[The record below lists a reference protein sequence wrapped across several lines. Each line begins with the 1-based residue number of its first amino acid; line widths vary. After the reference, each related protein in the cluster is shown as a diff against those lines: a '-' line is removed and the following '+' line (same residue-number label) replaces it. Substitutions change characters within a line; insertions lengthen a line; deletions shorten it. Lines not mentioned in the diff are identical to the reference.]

1 MGKISGSVGV
11 GRAVQRVTR
20 NLPEPFRSETEF
32 RLQYW
37 LKRGRKL
44 LDDHHSG
51 GSELR
56 AASIGVRSVD
66 QEMSDELEQRAREAI
81 GRFNQKN
88 KL

>member
-1 MGKISGSVGV
+1 MVKISGSVATI
-11 GRAVQRVTR
+11 RAVQRLTR
-20 NLPEPFRSETEF
+20 NMSEPLRSESEF
-32 RLQYW
+32 RLHYW

-66 QEMSDELEQRAREAI
+66 QEMSDELERRAKEAI

>member
-11 GRAVQRVTR
+11 VRRVQRITR
-20 NLPEPFRSETEF
+20 NLPEPLRSESEF

-44 LDDHHSG
+44 LDDHRSG

-56 AASIGVRSVD
+56 AASIGVQSVD
-66 QEMSDELEQRAREAI
+66 KKMSGELEQRAKEAI
-81 GRFNQKN
+81 GKFNQKN

>member
-11 GRAVQRVTR
+11 SRTVQRVTR
-20 NLPEPFRSETEF
+20 NLPEPLRSESEF
-32 RLQYW
+32 RLRYW

-66 QEMSDELEQRAREAI
+66 QEMSDELEQRAKEAI

>member
-11 GRAVQRVTR
+11 NRTVQRLTR
-20 NLPEPFRSETEF
+20 NMSEPIRSESEF
-32 RLQYW
+32 RLRYW

-51 GSELR
+51 GAELR
-56 AASIGVRSVD
+56 AASIGVRSVN
-66 QEMSDELEQRAREAI
+66 QEMSDELERRAKEAI

>member
-1 MGKISGSVGV
+1 MVKISGSVATI
-11 GRAVQRVTR
+11 RAVQRLTR
-20 NLPEPFRSETEF
+20 NMSEPLRSESEF
-32 RLQYW
+32 RLHYW

-51 GSELR
+51 

-66 QEMSDELEQRAREAI
+66 QEMSDELERRAKEAI